1 MPVKFLSQEWATELK
16 DRLNARESF
25 KKAAGTASAK
35 LQQVITGPDGER
47 RYWIRIEGGSIDMG
61 QGNIESPDATI
72 SQDYDTAVALARS
85 ELNPVSAF
93 MSGKIWILGNMA
105 LLMQLQAPISELP
118 KVMQEMD
125 VDY

>member
-93 MSGKIWILGNMA
+93 MSGKIRILGNMA
-105 LLMQLQAPISELP
+105 LLMQLQAPISEFP

>member
-93 MSGKIWILGNMA
+93 MSGKIRILGNMA